1 MGGGGKGSIFSCSCI
16 ICPCP
21 HNVSSA
27 NFPPAAK
34 KGRWGNRLKEEPVA
48 DRLTPLVLAA
58 LGRATAEPAGLPL
71 HGSRSAPGLFPGTAL
86 GKQAAQRCKE
96 EGYLQALP
104 SGERYALTDK
114 GLAYLLSQSSPRQV
128 LEDLV
133 RALEQRQSQAAEL
146 LGAAQCMRETLD
158 GLKTTAEKVLRAVPP
173 PASAAEGDAGKEAV
187 LALLAR
193 RQAAQTDGDCPL
205 PELYRQ
211 ARQTAPAL
219 TIGGFHDAL
228 RQLHDAAR
236 IELHPWTG
244 PLYAIPEPPY
254 ALLIGHTIA
263 YYASPRR
270 LAG

>member
-1 MGGGGKGSIFSCSCI
+1 M
-16 ICPCP
+16 
-21 HNVSSA
+21 
-27 NFPPAAK
+27 
-34 KGRWGNRLKEEPVA
+34 A

-58 LGRATAEPAGLPL
+58 LARAAAEPAGLPL
-71 HGSRSAPGLFPGTAL
+71 HGARSSPGLFPGTGP
-86 GKQAAQRCKE
+86 GKQAAQRCKD
-96 EGYLQALP
+96 EGYLQPLP
-104 SGERYALTDK
+104 AGERFSLTDK
-114 GLAYLLSQSSPRQV
+114 GLAYLLNQSSPRQV

-133 RALEQRQSQAAEL
+133 RALEQRQGQASDL
-146 LGAAQCMRETLD
+146 LAAARRMQETLD
-158 GLKTTAEKVLRAVPP
+158 GLKVTAEKVLRAVPP
-173 PASAAEGDAGKEAV
+173 PSAKEEQLAERVDHTKAPEGDAWKESV
-187 LALLAR
+187 LAFLAR

-211 ARQTAPAL
+211 ARQAAPAL

-244 PLYAIPEPPY
+244 PLYDIPEPPY
-254 ALLIGHTIA
+254 ALLVGHTIA